1 MGEDEDGYR
10 VGHGSTLVARLYSDA
25 RTRTAGIIP
34 AVALPDKEGAMAV
47 KMRGWGEMRTRPTET
62 RRRREI
68 LK

>member
-1 MGEDEDGYR
+1 
-10 VGHGSTLVARLYSDA
+10 
-25 RTRTAGIIP
+25 
-34 AVALPDKEGAMAV
+34 MAV